1 MNKKHDYAALLK
13 YMRMLEE
20 GYSFIHISDK
30 YGISEKRLKYLWALY
45 QEQGASVLHRKKR
58 TMVDG
63 YLRKEIVLDFEKND
77 LTLVQGA
84 LRYGVSVDC
93 LGDWVRTARREGI
106 DALLI
111 SKKGKSMGRPR
122 KKKPE
127 EMTELERLRRE
138 NHLLKLELEIRKK
151 AQALVEE
158 RKAYEAKCAKYG
170 KVYVDAANEGI
181 LKVGMHFDLV
191 KEMFSHE
198 NTLGLQWLE
207 RWYEHSDGTAA
218 YHVIATFGGVK
229 ATIYIKNKKITDFTF
244 H

>member
-1 MNKKHDYAALLK
+1 MLIQYNLPTDTPGAEVTPIVWTKNFRGFFMNKKHDYAALLK

-111 SKKGKSMGRPR
+111 SKKEKSMGRPR

-158 RKAYEAKCAKYG
+158 RKARLRAIG
-170 KVYVDAANEGI
+170 QGR
-181 LKVGMHFDLV
+181 F
-191 KEMFSHE
+191 E
-198 NTLGLQWLE
+198 N
-207 RWYEHSDGTAA
+207 
-218 YHVIATFGGVK
+218 
-229 ATIYIKNKKITDFTF
+229 
-244 H
+244 